1 MGSCPQPRS
10 IESPRSSESTGAG
23 VLPISLN
30 YLRSPEVSSNVSSMF
45 VLTTAT
51 VLKDYP
57 LLNSRSLV
65 PWFLSETLHQPG
77 WRASSQDVPSAPNRD
92 SAKDPSAM
100 NSSKLTNCLH
110 KIYPDPVSWLEFPEL
125 SWRFSSF
132 PGGSVHCCWNKNL
145 RHHVVKI
152 GEPPLS
158 ALAMNFDYKRIK
170 VYSRNL
176 HKSPRSRAKSTAFS
190 LISQN

>member
-57 LLNSRSLV
+57 LLNSRWERPLLLKQK
-65 PWFLSETLHQPG
+65 PE
-77 WRASSQDVPSAPNRD
+77 APRGENR
-92 SAKDPSAM
+92 
-100 NSSKLTNCLH
+100 
-110 KIYPDPVSWLEFPEL
+110 
-125 SWRFSSF
+125 
-132 PGGSVHCCWNKNL
+132 
-145 RHHVVKI
+145 
-152 GEPPLS
+152 
-158 ALAMNFDYKRIK
+158 
-170 VYSRNL
+170 
-176 HKSPRSRAKSTAFS
+176 
-190 LISQN
+190 